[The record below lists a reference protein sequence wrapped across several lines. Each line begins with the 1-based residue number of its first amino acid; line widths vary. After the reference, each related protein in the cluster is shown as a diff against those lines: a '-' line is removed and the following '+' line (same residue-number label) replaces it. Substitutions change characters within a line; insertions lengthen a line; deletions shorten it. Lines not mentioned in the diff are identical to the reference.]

1 MADAQGLI
9 QFLGAMAELARG
21 ALAPTVPPVWER
33 ELLEGRSRPQAAIV
47 EDDMDEVPD
56 CCDINGSSSSIKLS
70 VDNKM
75 SLCSLFFGPR
85 EIAAI
90 PAQLL
95 PDIQKHVSNFDIIA
109 GWLWKFGTV
118 AMAPDSNEVMSLV
131 MAVDARG
138 RKTTKAADNTGGE
151 DGIVVPV
158 CLPAPAMNRLVEEMG
173 KLHRAWV
180 DDETTLQQPL
190 ALFPVIKRSAL

>member
-1 MADAQGLI
+1 
-9 QFLGAMAELARG
+9 MAELARG

-138 RKTTKAADNTGGE
+138 RKTTKAADGSRRRSSGAKLGVSGG
-151 DGIVVPV
+151 DRFVGKRGAPSGWGGCRVASWSGGHGIP
-158 CLPAPAMNRLVEEMG
+158 G
-173 KLHRAWV
+173 K
-180 DDETTLQQPL
+180 
-190 ALFPVIKRSAL
+190 